1 MSKPR
6 TWRHFLAL
14 DGLRGAA
21 MLSVLCFHFFVD
33 EGYAATGIGK
43 LLLPVAKMGWM
54 GVEVFF
60 VLSGFLIT
68 GILLRARSATNYYR
82 VFYARR
88 ALRIFPVYYL
98 AVGLIFWVV
107 VPLKHHS
114 AFFIST
120 P

>member
-1 MSKPR
+1 MSKSR
-6 TWRHFLAL
+6 NWHHFLAL

-21 MLSVLCFHFFVD
+21 ILSVLCFHFFVD
-33 EGYAATGIGK
+33 DGYSASGVGK
-43 LLLPVAKMGWM
+43 FLLPLAKMGWM

-68 GILLRARSATNYYR
+68 GILLHARSATNYYR

-98 AVGLIFWVV
+98 AVALIFWVV
-107 VPLKHHS
+107 VPLGRHVE
-114 AFFIST
+114 FF
-120 P
+120 